1 MRALQP
7 KACSKGAQ
15 MHTFIAW
22 ITPRDGIAR
31 RYALT
36 AAERCEAIAK
46 AHALGRA
53 LHGANFSFSVRE
65 AA

>member
-1 MRALQP
+1 
-7 KACSKGAQ
+7 

-22 ITPRDGIAR
+22 ITGPRDGIAR

-36 AAERCEAIAK
+36 AAERCAAIAE

-53 LHGANFSFSVRE
+53 LHGAHFSYSVRE
-65 AA
+65 VA